1 MLKSILKAF
10 LLILSGTGIKASTK
24 SDLTS
29 LEWKNRL
36 VIVNIKKDDHKSMN
50 DIESWL
56 KTHKCYN
63 EEQNLKVIHFTDG
76 ENQYYQTPTYLN
88 MTGTWLIGYD
98 GEIKAF
104 SKQLDLLDQIHS
116 LIDQMPIR
124 KTEIE
129 QQKSRC

>member
-1 MLKSILKAF
+1 MLKSILKTC

-24 SDLTS
+24 SDLSS
-29 LEWKNRL
+29 LEWENRL
-36 VIVNIKKDDHKSMN
+36 VIVNIKKN
-50 DIESWL
+50 DNKNLNEIKSWL
-56 KTHKCYN
+56 KEHNCYN
-63 EEQNLKVIHFTDG
+63 EELNLKFIHFTDG
-76 ENQYYQTPTYLN
+76 ENQFYQTPTYLN

-104 SKQLDLLDQIHS
+104 SKKLNLLNKIHN

-124 KTEIE
+124 KAEIQ

>member
-1 MLKSILKAF
+1 MLKSILKAC

-24 SDLTS
+24 FDLAS
-29 LEWKNRL
+29 LEWENRL
-36 VIVNIKKDDHKSMN
+36 VIINIKKNDNKSLN
-50 DIESWL
+50 EIKSWL
-56 KTHKCYN
+56 KENNCYN
-63 EEQNLKVIHFTDG
+63 AELNLKLIYFTEG

-104 SKQLDLLDQIHS
+104 SKKLNFLNQIHS

-124 KTEIE
+124 KSEIQ
-129 QQKSRC
+129 QQKSKC